1 MSIAYYKRFRMEID
15 LDRLPPL
22 GPLPDECRWVAWHPA
37 VLSSHAFVKFRCFRM
52 ELDAR
57 IFPCLGDQHGCAQ
70 LMRDISTRRGFVP
83 EATWLIARGNDYL
96 GTVQGVIDRT
106 GVGMI
111 QNLGVIPEARNH
123 GIGTSLLLKSLYG
136 FHEAGLSLGMLEV
149 TADNVGAVRLYRRL
163 GFRRARTLYKA
174 VNEV

>member
-1 MSIAYYKRFRMEID
+1 MEID
-15 LDRLPPL
+15 LERLPEV
-22 GPLPDECRWVAWHPA
+22 GMLPMGCRWVAWHPA
-37 VLSSHAFVKFRCFRM
+37 VLPSHAFVKFRCFRL

-57 IFPCLGDQHGCAQ
+57 IFPCLGDQNGCAQ

-83 EATWLIARGNDYL
+83 EATWLIARGNEYL

-111 QNLGVIPEARNH
+111 QNLGVIPEARNQ
-123 GIGTSLLLKSLYG
+123 GLGTALLLKSLHG
-136 FHEAGLSLGMLEV
+136 FSTAGLSLGMLEV

-174 VNEV
+174 VTET

>member
-1 MSIAYYKRFRMEID
+1 
-15 LDRLPPL
+15 
-22 GPLPDECRWVAWHPA
+22 
-37 VLSSHAFVKFRCFRM
+37 
-52 ELDAR
+52 
-57 IFPCLGDQHGCAQ
+57 
-70 LMRDISTRRGFVP
+70 MRDISTRRGFVP

-111 QNLGVIPEARNH
+111 QNLGVIPEARNQ
-123 GIGTSLLLKSLYG
+123 GIGTSLLLRSLAG
-136 FHEAGLSLGMLEV
+136 FYEAGLSLGMLEV
-149 TADNVGAVRLYRRL
+149 TADNIGAVRLYRRL